1 MFVRDNGTST
11 KGEICWSLRE
21 LITSSWMTDYECN
34 DNRVVRGKLGFPG
47 ISGGHISYLK
57 YEERPDHYFEN
68 NSAALLH
75 ACHMMV

>member
-1 MFVRDNGTST
+1 
-11 KGEICWSLRE
+11 
-21 LITSSWMTDYECN
+21 MTDYECN